1 MDWQGWFVPR
11 SLLRRREP
19 ALSLTPPAEDDVAK
33 LDALREAGSKLRLP
47 HPVRCF
53 LLFESEADARATMGL
68 LEKEGTR
75 AQIRAEPD
83 GRWTLTVVEMLVPSP
98 GAITRL
104 RETLTAAAEGQG
116 GRFLDWSAPVVC

>member
-1 MDWQGWFVPR
+1 MDWQGWFIPR
-11 SLLRRREP
+11 GLARRP
-19 ALSLTPPAEDDVAK
+19 KTPLSLAPPGDEDVAK
-33 LDALREAGSKLRLP
+33 LGELEAAGSRMNLP

-53 LLFESEADARATMGL
+53 LLFDGEPEARAVMEL

-75 AQIRAEPD
+75 SQLRAEAD

-104 RETLTAAAEGQG
+104 REMLTAAAEGQG
-116 GRFLDWSAPVVC
+116 GRFLDWTAPVVY